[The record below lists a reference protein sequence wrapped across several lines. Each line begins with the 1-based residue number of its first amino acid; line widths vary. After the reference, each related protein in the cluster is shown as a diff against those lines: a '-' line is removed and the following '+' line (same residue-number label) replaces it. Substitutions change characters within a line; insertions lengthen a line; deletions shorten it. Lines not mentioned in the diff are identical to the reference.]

1 MRNADEF
8 KKEDLAYALATLM
21 TSDMVQT
28 AHLRLETLTDN
39 YKYVFF
45 CGNYVNHPLMRTLVT
60 REWLQ
65 RDLEQLTFMGADVR
79 QLEKLR
85 AFLRTQKKT
94 SEVKKL

>member
-1 MRNADEF
+1 MTMAT
-8 KKEDLAYALATLM
+8 DLVQVASLRLATLPG
-21 TSDMVQT
+21 
-28 AHLRLETLTDN
+28 N

-85 AFLRTQKKT
+85 ALLRTQKT
-94 SEVKKL
+94 NEVKTL